1 MTQLEQLRLTLL
13 AGEAEPDNIVM
24 RVADGKRIKDSR
36 LRLVGEEMVETPL
49 GSVATLHFTRL
60 HDSAERSSDIWVA
73 PQWDYLMVKTVHVE
87 DDKPVEMVLTSAAIG
102 GVPVTLD

>member
-1 MTQLEQLRLTLL
+1 
-13 AGEAEPDNIVM
+13 
-24 RVADGKRIKDSR
+24 
-36 LRLVGEEMVETPL
+36 GEEIVETPL
-49 GSVATLHFTRL
+49 GNVATLHFTRL

-87 DDKPVEMVLTSAAIG
+87 DDKPVEMVLTSAAIA